1 MRLLVE
7 VLNFMLATAMW
18 LIVGRVIL
26 QVIAGSGA
34 NPVLRVLAMATD
46 PVYALIRRIAPQLGG
61 FALPLVALVMLFAGR
76 VLLNQVYI
84 WGVLLPSAR

>member
-1 MRLLVE
+1 
-7 VLNFMLATAMW
+7 MW

-46 PVYALIRRIAPQLGG
+46 PIYKLLRRIMPRLEG
-61 FALPLVALVMLFAGR
+61 FVLPLVALVMLFAGR

-84 WGVLLPSAR
+84 WGVLLPGAR